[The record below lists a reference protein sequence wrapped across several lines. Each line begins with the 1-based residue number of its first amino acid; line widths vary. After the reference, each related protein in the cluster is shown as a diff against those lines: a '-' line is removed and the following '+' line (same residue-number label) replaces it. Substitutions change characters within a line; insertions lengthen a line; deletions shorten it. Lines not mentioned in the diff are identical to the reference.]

1 MNRWHVVAKRHVAIP
16 PTLLFMPASRTA
28 RVQLCTGGWTA
39 LFMQTPDVAHMAW
52 DLQIPS
58 SVPWDFQLALPVS
71 ALVEDSC
78 QFHLFALF
86 RRGGSFHNT
95 EHQSVTLKLA
105 IAIWSHLPLLPLC
118 LSWEANRFFSLLW
131 SMGVLSYISSESSSS
146 SKHFLVP

>member
-1 MNRWHVVAKRHVAIP
+1 MAKRHVAIP
-16 PTLLFMPASRTA
+16 PTVLFMPASRTA
-28 RVQLCTGGWTA
+28 RVQLCTGGGAAPFIQTPARVQLCTGGGAA

-95 EHQSVTLKLA
+95 EHQSVTLKFA
-105 IAIWSHLPLLPLC
+105 IVI
-118 LSWEANRFFSLLW
+118 
-131 SMGVLSYISSESSSS
+131 
-146 SKHFLVP
+146 